1 MPLNTGEQ
9 KGGGGLSVCSLEKV
23 PVLIIPLC
31 SSICE
36 EARWDAGVG
45 SSCVHPQTFGEEMLD
60 ALDS

>member
-1 MPLNTGEQ
+1 M
-9 KGGGGLSVCSLEKV
+9 CSLEKV